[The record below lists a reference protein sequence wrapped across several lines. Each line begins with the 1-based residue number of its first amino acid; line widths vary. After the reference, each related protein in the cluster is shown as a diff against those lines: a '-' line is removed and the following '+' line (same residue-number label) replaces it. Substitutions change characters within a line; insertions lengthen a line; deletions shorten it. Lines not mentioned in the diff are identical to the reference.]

1 MIKYVIKLYI
11 YKGNK
16 NKDDL
21 FSFYIAILIFLG
33 GGAFKQ
39 LLTIYKQ
46 SETD

>member
-21 FSFYIAILIFLG
+21 FSFYIAILIFF